1 MNMDNIILDIAQVN
15 LNLNVKVRKGIEKE
29 FDQIIKI
36 STPYGELGEI
46 IYHLF
51 SAIHVWTNRISD
63 TQFTIPEYK
72 DLTNKELFY
81 NEWIKIDTRFINFA
95 KMYGAKLNYSKQVSY
110 KTKSGNQYET
120 IVKDIIMHMGHHSFY
135 HRGQIALILRLHNL
149 QPLPN
154 LDWNYD

>member
-1 MNMDNIILDIAQVN
+1 MDNIILDIAQVN

-36 STPYGELGEI
+36 STPYGELGEL

-72 DLTNKELFY
+72 DLTNKGSFFK
-81 NEWIKIDTRFINFA
+81 EWITIDSRFVDFA
-95 KMYGAKLNYSKQVSY
+95 KMYGTKLDYSKKILY
-110 KTKSGNQYET
+110 KTKSGNKYET
-120 IVKDIIMHMGHHSFY
+120 TVKEIIMHMGHHSFY
-135 HRGQIALILRLHNL
+135 HRGQIALLLRLHNF